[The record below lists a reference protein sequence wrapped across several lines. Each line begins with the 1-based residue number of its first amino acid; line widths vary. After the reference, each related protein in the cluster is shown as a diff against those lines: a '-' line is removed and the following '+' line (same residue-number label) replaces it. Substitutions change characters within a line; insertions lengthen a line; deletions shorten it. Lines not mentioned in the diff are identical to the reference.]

1 MGATIQSAIRLILGG
16 FIGAIYCLL
25 VINTVPRDIYYAVG
39 ATILLVFLI
48 VYTDLPVTV
57 RRFTIVPTCIIL
69 LQWFNPEKKYIDSL
83 FVLRIFVIMVTGAS
97 LAVLVTCIP
106 LPAVPTAYRELLL
119 RMRFIARQTR
129 REITAIVLLI
139 SEYHN
144 THATDFEVFQ
154 SANREKSKT
163 NSPDD
168 NDNGIEMRR
177 NSSFNENILHH
188 SNSFEDLRDD
198 HLLKSDIQDLHSL
211 VNDELKQMQRALG
224 EISYEPYFLCIDIL
238 NGFRRILRHI
248 PIIKKYIKTTSTL
261 EARLAVWSTGLASIQ
276 RTISG
281 MLLLDH
287 HHHAFVGQQQLI
299 NVSPERIPID
309 LDLFFFVTR
318 RSVYYWI
325 RHLIFSMQHFRIQ
338 LHRNVM

>member
-1 MGATIQSAIRLILGG
+1 M
-16 FIGAIYCLL
+16 
-25 VINTVPRDIYYAVG
+25 INTVPKDIYYSVG

-69 LQWFNPEKKYIDSL
+69 LQWFNPEKKYINSF
-83 FVLRIFVIMVTGAS
+83 FVLRILILMTTGSS

-106 LPAVPTAYRELLL
+106 FPLVGTAYRELLM

-144 THATDFEVFQ
+144 THAMDFEFH
-154 SANREKSKT
+154 NREKSKT
-163 NSPDD
+163 NSTDD

-177 NSSFNENILHH
+177 NSSFNET
-188 SNSFEDLRDD
+188 SMRPSTSFEDLRDD

-224 EISYEPYFLCIDIL
+224 EISYEPYFIVL
-238 NGFRRILRHI
+238 NLFDRIKRILRHI
-248 PIIKKYIKTTSTL
+248 PLIKKCIGPDSTL
-261 EARLAVWSTGLASIQ
+261 ENRLTVWTTGLASIQ

-287 HHHAFVGQQQLI
+287 HHHAFVGQRQLI
-299 NVSPERIPID
+299 NVSPMKFNPQSFFPPFSGN
-309 LDLFFFVTR
+309 LFT
-318 RSVYYWI
+318 S
-325 RHLIFSMQHFRIQ
+325 
-338 LHRNVM
+338 

>member
-1 MGATIQSAIRLILGG
+1 MQCVATFTLGPWRSNSIKGQLLLGVTFIVAIKNTLGATIQSAIRLILGG
-16 FIGAIYCLL
+16 LIAAIYCLL
-25 VINTVPRDIYYAVG
+25 VINTLPKNIYYSVG
-39 ATILLVFLI
+39 AAILLVFLI

-69 LQWFNPEKKYIDSL
+69 LQWFNPDKKYIDSF
-83 FVLRIFVIMVTGAS
+83 FVLRIFIIMVIGSTLS
-97 LAVLVTCIP
+97 VLVTCIP
-106 LPAVPTAYRELLL
+106 FPAVPTAYRELIL

-144 THATDFEVFQ
+144 THAMDFEHFEF
-154 SANREKSKT
+154 SNREKSKT
-163 NSPDD
+163 NSPED

-211 VNDELKQMQRALG
+211 VNEELKQMQRAIG
-224 EISYEPYFLCIDIL
+224 EISYEPYFICLNIL
-238 NGFRRILRHI
+238 NGFRRVLRHI
-248 PIIKKYIKTTSTL
+248 PLIKKCIGPDSTL
-261 EARLAVWSTGLASIQ
+261 ETRLEVWSTGLASIQ

-287 HHHAFVGQQQLI
+287 HHHAFVGQQRLI
-299 NVSPERIPID
+299 NVSREEC
-309 LDLFFFVTR
+309 
-318 RSVYYWI
+318 S
-325 RHLIFSMQHFRIQ
+325 
-338 LHRNVM
+338 

>member
-1 MGATIQSAIRLILGG
+1 M
-16 FIGAIYCLL
+16 
-25 VINTVPRDIYYAVG
+25 INTVPKDIYYAVG

-69 LQWFNPEKKYIDSL
+69 LQWFNPEKKYIDSV
-83 FVLRIFVIMVTGAS
+83 FILRILMLMTTGS
-97 LAVLVTCIP
+97 TLAVLVTCIP
-106 LPAVPTAYRELLL
+106 FPLVPTAYRELLM

-144 THATDFEVFQ
+144 THVMDFEYGF
-154 SANREKSKT
+154 REKSKT
-163 NSPDD
+163 NSTDE

-177 NSSFNENILHH
+177 NSSFQENPIHH
-188 SNSFEDLRDD
+188 STSFEDLRDD

-224 EISYEPYFLCIDIL
+224 EISYEPYFICLNIL
-238 NGFRRILRHI
+238 DRIKRVLRHI
-248 PIIKKYIKTTSTL
+248 PLIKKCIGTDSTL
-261 EARLAVWSTGLASIQ
+261 ETRLTVWATGLASIQ

-287 HHHAFVGQQQLI
+287 HHHAFVGQRQLI
-299 NVSPERIPID
+299 NVSSNRTILNLPFS
-309 LDLFFFVTR
+309 LFRLFV
-318 RSVYYWI
+318 YFWI
-325 RHLIFSMQHFRIQ
+325 RHLIFWIRHFRIQ
-338 LHRNVM
+338 RHRNIMSKQLRF